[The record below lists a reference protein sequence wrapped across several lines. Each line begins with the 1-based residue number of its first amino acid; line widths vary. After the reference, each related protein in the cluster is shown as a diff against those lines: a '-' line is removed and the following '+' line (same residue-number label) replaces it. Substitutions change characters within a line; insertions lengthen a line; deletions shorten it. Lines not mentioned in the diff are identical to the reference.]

1 MAVAM
6 DELSSF
12 SSSSFYTRAARSR
25 SESSSQFT
33 ALEKLMQL
41 VGYRLYFLLGG
52 LMNINLAMIGTGSHG
67 WLTQAIAA
75 VGCRVPRRVGIGG
88 DEM

>member
-1 MAVAM
+1 
-6 DELSSF
+6 
-12 SSSSFYTRAARSR
+12 
-25 SESSSQFT
+25 
-33 ALEKLMQL
+33 MQL